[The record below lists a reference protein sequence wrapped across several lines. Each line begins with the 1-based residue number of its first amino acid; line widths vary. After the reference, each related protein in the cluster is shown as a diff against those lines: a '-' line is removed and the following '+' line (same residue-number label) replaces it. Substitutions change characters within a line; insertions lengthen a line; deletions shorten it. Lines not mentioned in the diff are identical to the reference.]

1 MNFQEELE
9 LLIDARVSV
18 IQVLTHDEERLVE
31 ALTALCARPGAGAKL
46 GLYAWD
52 MPDKVPSVLVKGEPV
67 CDTSKEL
74 SPNTILSMIEKS
86 PAPGIYFLR
95 DFHQVWEGT
104 KTAIRH
110 LRNLVQ
116 RLPRSQVPRTIVIST
131 PPDLLPA
138 DLRHPP
144 GLKQDIVCLELGRP
158 DAEELKRILGRVLGE
173 RQASSHLLN
182 AMAEAALGLSGLQA
196 ARTGAKVFV
205 STRRRQEASVGDWAL
220 DYVRL
225 EKQRII
231 RESGALQLVEDL
243 EQVSSVGGLEALRR
257 WLELRKEA
265 FSERA
270 AAYGLEAPRGVA
282 LVGIPGTGK
291 TLCAKVS
298 AAMWR
303 MPLLR
308 LDMGAVFGG
317 ILGSSERNIR
327 EAIEISE
334 LISPCVLWV
343 DEIEK
348 AFAGSSGD
356 SGTAARVLGT
366 FLTWMAE
373 KRKPVCVLATAN
385 DVDRL
390 PPEFLRKG
398 RFDEVFFLD
407 LPTQEE
413 RAAILKVHLE
423 KHGYTRISQKFDL
436 PAVVKVTEGFVG
448 AELEAVVKDAM
459 FPAFMDDERA
469 VTTADLV
476 RSAGEMVPL
485 AKSRAE
491 HVQKLRQLVLK
502 GEARNASY
510 TTAAEEV
517 HFDQI
522 RGERLLDLP

>member
-1 MNFQEELE
+1 MADQW
-9 LLIDARVSV
+9 V
-18 IQVLTHDEERLVE
+18 
-31 ALTALCARPGAGAKL
+31 ALTPGQPAF
-46 GLYAWD
+46 
-52 MPDKVPSVLVKGEPV
+52 
-67 CDTSKEL
+67 DTSKEA
-74 SPNTILSMIEKS
+74 SPHTILRVIEQS
-86 PAPGIYFLR
+86 PAPGLFLLR
-95 DFHQVWEGT
+95 DFHQSWEAN
-104 KTAIRH
+104 KTVLRK

-116 RLPRSQVPRTIVIST
+116 KLPRSPVPRTLVIAT

-138 DLRHPP
+138 ELRHPP
-144 GLKQDIVCLELGRP
+144 GLKQDIVCLEQGRP
-158 DAEELKRILGRVLGE
+158 DASELAGIMQRVLGGL
-173 RQASSHLLN
+173 QPAHHLLQ
-182 AMAEAALGLSGLQA
+182 ALAETALGLSGLQA
-196 ARTGAKVFV
+196 ARSAARVFV
-205 STRRRQEASVGDWAL
+205 SARRHQPSAVGDWAL
-220 DYVRL
+220 DDIRR
-225 EKQRII
+225 EKHRII
-231 RESGALQLVEDL
+231 RESGALELVEDL
-243 EQVSSVGGLEALRR
+243 EQASSVGGLEVLRQ

-270 AAYGLEAPRGVA
+270 ANYGLDAPRGLA

-291 TLCAKVS
+291 SLCAKVTAS
-298 AAMWR
+298 MWR

-373 KRKPVCVLATAN
+373 KRQPVCVLATAN

-407 LPTQEE
+407 LPTREE
-413 RAAILKVHLE
+413 RAAIIKVHLE
-423 KHGYTRISQKFDL
+423 KRGYTMISQKFNL
-436 PAVVKVTEGFVG
+436 PETVQVTEGFVG

-459 FPAFMDDERA
+459 FPAFMDGERELA
-469 VTTADLV
+469 TADLV
-476 RSAGEMVPL
+476 KSAGEMVPL

-491 HVQKLRQLVLK
+491 HIQKLRKLVLN
-502 GEARNASY
+502 GEARNASRA
-510 TTAAEEV
+510 TAADEV
-517 HFDQI
+517 KCDQI
-522 RGERLLDLP
+522 RGERVLDLP